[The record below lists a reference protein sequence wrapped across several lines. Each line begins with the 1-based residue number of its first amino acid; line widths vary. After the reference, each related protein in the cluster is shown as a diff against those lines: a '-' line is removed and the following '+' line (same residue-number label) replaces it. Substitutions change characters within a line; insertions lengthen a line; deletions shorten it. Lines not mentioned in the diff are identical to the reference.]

1 MFIVLSDIADKAML
15 DKIYKAIDALM
26 LRGNVFMLYEIN
38 IGQTC
43 LIPEGV
49 TANVFRINI
58 DGNIKSD
65 IDEIVVQLAELGRP
79 VLLGDVKSDEESDK
93 FKKSCRYFGVNYTQY
108 EPSEFLGHV
117 DLANLRYN
125 DMEIIKE
132 LLGIPSNAVRFN
144 RLMFMHKIEVKSD
157 GSVFVCNNYSGSL
170 KDEEFIAFLLD
181 VPNQTI
187 DAVKDEFLV
196 YTDKKPVSADLYEP
210 WPFFDNDPHISR
222 KIIDY
227 KYRIFQAIKNIDE
240 HQYMYID
247 RNLTDLLNEHGYMQ
261 LKDIEN
267 ILKEVSSNAYN
278 TV

>member
-1 MFIVLSDIADKAML
+1 ML

-26 LRGNVFMLYEIN
+26 FRGNVFMLYEIN

-58 DGNIKSD
+58 DGNIKSN
-65 IDEIVVQLAELGRP
+65 IDELVVQLAECGRP
-79 VLLGDVKSDEESDK
+79 VLLGDMKSDEESDK

-108 EPSEFLGHV
+108 EPLEFLGHV

-125 DMEIIKE
+125 DLEIIKE
-132 LLGIPSNAVRFN
+132 LLGIPSNAVKFN

-157 GSVFVCNNYSGSL
+157 GSVFVCSNYRGSL

-181 VPNQTI
+181 VPDQTI
-187 DAVKDEFLV
+187 NAVKDEFIV

-210 WPFFDNDPHISR
+210 WPFFDGDPHISK
-222 KIIDY
+222 KIIGY
-227 KYRIFQAIKNIDE
+227 KYRVFQAIKNIDE

-247 RNLTDLLNEHGYMQ
+247 RNLIDLLNEHGYIQ
-261 LKDIEN
+261 LKDIEA
-267 ILKEVSSNAYN
+267 ILKEVSDNAYN
-278 TV
+278 AV